1 VQTSQPQSE
10 IRSNL
15 DDRDEMK
22 AAGKP
27 ITIISILNV
36 FLRHKLVLMGIP
48 ALALVLM
55 TVSTLLKPAEYVAD
69 STFMPQGG
77 VGAAS
82 RVSGLAAQLG
92 VAIAGGASESLS
104 LQFYAD
110 LITSRELLREVAT
123 TAFTFQSAADGVRR
137 SGTLIDL
144 YEPDGQT
151 PEGRVRQVLGM
162 LNQTVS
168 ATADPVI
175 GVVNVTVR
183 APWPE
188 LAVLINRHL
197 LDLVNDFNLRRR
209 QSQAR
214 AEREFTQSS
223 FAKAERDLAAA
234 EQELQRFLQQNR
246 QFQQS
251 PQLSFERVRLQRKV
265 DQLQQITS
273 TLATSF
279 AQSQI
284 AEVRNTP
291 VVTVIDQPE
300 HSAKRVPRSLLTAG
314 IIALIFGFFA
324 AALLALAMDY
334 YAAQK
339 EANPDEFA
347 EFQRLRRAALSRF
360 GRGAQRRTS
369 ARAFTD

>member
-1 VQTSQPQSE
+1 MRT
-10 IRSNL
+10 
-15 DDRDEMK
+15 
-22 AAGKP
+22 AGKP

-36 FLRHKLVLMGIP
+36 FLRHKLVLIGIP

-92 VAIAGGASESLS
+92 VAIAGGGASESLS

-123 TAFTFQSAADGVRR
+123 NAFTFQSATDGVKR

-151 PEGRVRQVLGM
+151 PEGRIRQVVGM

-223 FAKAERDLAAA
+223 LAKAERDLAAA

-300 HSAKRVPRSLLTAG
+300 NSARRIPRSLVTAG
-314 IIALIFGFFA
+314 IIALVFGFFA
-324 AALLALAMDY
+324 AALLALALEY
-334 YAAQK
+334 FGAQK
-339 EANPDEFA
+339 EANPDDYA
-347 EFQRLRRAALSRF
+347 EFQRLRRSAVSRF
-360 GRGAQRRTS
+360 GRLAGRRTPG
-369 ARAFTD
+369 RAPVG